1 MESKQEI
8 DSLSNIE
15 CLEDGP
21 LFRATINDLES
32 RTATL
37 KTRLKRIIKAV
48 GISLEARKQM
58 TKADEELM
66 ETLREV
72 ECVEPLMSHYLNDA
86 WSKIIEERR
95 RLDHSLSFQL
105 LEPMKNLYEQDIKAA
120 ELKRRQFEEESKDYY
135 AVLAKYLKR
144 TQNEEKQLT
153 RKLKF
158 DLARFDYLGFLVDLH
173 GGRKE
178 HDILLHI
185 TNHIVRE
192 LNYFESTAQ
201 NVASVKPGLDLL
213 VALLSENSL
222 KYSIKMTERANK
234 RKELE
239 SMIIQENPDRKRR
252 TSISDT
258 RSSCT
263 SSSSVL
269 SAEIDPSVIE
279 DKFKGIRD
287 LEQTQGRYNSLLGRK
302 KEGFLFATSKPSK
315 SSGFDVKSSTQTWH
329 KYWCVLS
336 GGQLYEYT
344 NWKKQLEPHNGPINL
359 RFATVREAR
368 NSERR
373 FCFEVITPLMR
384 RIYQATS
391 QEEAEYWMSTIQNS
405 IESVLNG
412 TSSYA
417 NLKSFIISPSTSTP
431 IPKTQTTTM
440 TSPALTNNKKKRS
453 SRHVRSLSVVLK
465 SVAADKHPN
474 VESNDSS
481 DKSLDVP
488 CLPTGTSLRSRW
500 SGFHF
505 GNYTKPPSSS
515 NHDQNNI
522 TTKPSSESFYA
533 QFDIAAIKELLDTL
547 RLDPS
552 NHFCADCGAK
562 DPDWCSLNL
571 GILLCIECSGIHRSL
586 GTHIS
591 KVRSLKLDSACY
603 TSEVIEYL
611 KCMGNAQA
619 NAIWDPRLTQP
630 SSITSNRE
638 ERLTYIQAKYV
649 DHAFADKE
657 NTLNQLLFEA
667 VHQDDTAKAMYALEL
682 IRSKKTKMMT
692 EKEEREKEIEPSL
705 KDLVNLNY
713 VAEENVLDM
722 IAAPS

>member
-48 GISLEARKQM
+48 SVSLEARKQM

-158 DLARFDYLGFLVDLH
+158 DLARFDYLGFLIDLH

-192 LNYFESTAQ
+192 LNYFESTAH
-201 NVASVKPGLDLL
+201 NVASAKPGLDLL

-239 SMIIQENPDRKRR
+239 SMITQENPDRKRR
-252 TSISDT
+252 PSLPDT

-269 SAEIDPSVIE
+269 SAEIDPSVSE

-329 KYWCVLS
+329 KL
-336 GGQLYEYT
+336 
-344 NWKKQLEPHNGPINL
+344 KEPP
-359 RFATVREAR
+359 
-368 NSERR
+368 
-373 FCFEVITPLMR
+373 
-384 RIYQATS
+384 
-391 QEEAEYWMSTIQNS
+391 
-405 IESVLNG
+405 
-412 TSSYA
+412 
-417 NLKSFIISPSTSTP
+417 SF
-431 IPKTQTTTM
+431 
-440 TSPALTNNKKKRS
+440 
-453 SRHVRSLSVVLK
+453 
-465 SVAADKHPN
+465 
-474 VESNDSS
+474 
-481 DKSLDVP
+481 
-488 CLPTGTSLRSRW
+488 LPTGLMNT
-500 SGFHF
+500 
-505 GNYTKPPSSS
+505 N
-515 NHDQNNI
+515 
-522 TTKPSSESFYA
+522 FY
-533 QFDIAAIKELLDTL
+533 KKT
-547 RLDPS
+547 
-552 NHFCADCGAK
+552 
-562 DPDWCSLNL
+562 L
-571 GILLCIECSGIHRSL
+571 GIG
-586 GTHIS
+586 
-591 KVRSLKLDSACY
+591 V
-603 TSEVIEYL
+603 
-611 KCMGNAQA
+611 
-619 NAIWDPRLTQP
+619 
-630 SSITSNRE
+630 
-638 ERLTYIQAKYV
+638 
-649 DHAFADKE
+649 F
-657 NTLNQLLFEA
+657 
-667 VHQDDTAKAMYALEL
+667 
-682 IRSKKTKMMT
+682 
-692 EKEEREKEIEPSL
+692 
-705 KDLVNLNY
+705 
-713 VAEENVLDM
+713 
-722 IAAPS
+722 